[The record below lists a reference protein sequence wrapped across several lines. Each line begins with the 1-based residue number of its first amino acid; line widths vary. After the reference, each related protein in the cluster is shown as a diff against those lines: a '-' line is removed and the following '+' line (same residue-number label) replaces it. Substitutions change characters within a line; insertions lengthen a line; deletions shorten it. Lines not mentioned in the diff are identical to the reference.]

1 MFQIGGEENKNKN
14 KNGFTLME
22 VLIAI
27 SIFMI
32 ILSIAITVSRSFSNT
47 VDLDNA
53 AKVIGT
59 NIKLA
64 KTRSISALN
73 DTNYGVHF
81 ESDRIIVFEGD
92 VFISGDPANKI
103 VNLSDSVEIFFD
115 NVNLA
120 GNPTASGYNIV
131 FSRLTGVT
139 DNFGTVE
146 IRLVKKPLEIKKIVI
161 NQEGQVDYVLFQ
173 TSSASPITNARH
185 VHYDLWW
192 SIENHETLRLEWT
205 NSFGTII
212 NDIDTATYFNGSEF
226 DWYGT
231 TTVDGSEQ
239 SLRVHGWLDGGTTML
254 CIIRDQTEEH
264 TLNVYFYDGATE
276 KRIVTYDAETDGTV
290 SVDSDPFYVSN
301 TTVK

>member
-1 MFQIGGEENKNKN
+1 MFQVEGKKDRN
-14 KNGFTLME
+14 KNGFTLTE

-27 SIFMI
+27 SIFVI
-32 ILSIAITVSRSFSNT
+32 ILSIAITASRSFSNT
-47 VDLDNA
+47 VDLDNS

-81 ESDRIIVFEGD
+81 ESDQIIVFEGD
-92 VFISGDPANKI
+92 VFVSGDPANKI
-103 VNLSDSVEIFFD
+103 INLSDSVEIFFD
-115 NVNLA
+115 NVDLA

-146 IRLVKKPLEIKKIVI
+146 IRLVKKPSETKEIVI
-161 NQEGQVDYVLFQ
+161 NQEGQVDYALFQ

-192 SIENHETLRLEWT
+192 NIENHEILRLEWT
-205 NSFGTII
+205 NSFGTIV
-212 NDIDTATYFNGSEF
+212 NDIDTAEYFNGSEF
-226 DWYGT
+226 DWSGT
-231 TTVDGSEQ
+231 TNVDGFNQ
-239 SLRVHGWLDGGTTML
+239 SLRVHGWLDEGTTML

-264 TLNVYFYDGATE
+264 TLNVYFYDGVTE
-276 KRIVTYDAETDGTV
+276 KRITTYTAGAGGTV
-290 SVDSDPFYVSN
+290 NVSPDSFYVSN
-301 TTVK
+301 TTIK

>member
-1 MFQIGGEENKNKN
+1 MFQIGGKENKNKN

-32 ILSIAITVSRSFSNT
+32 ILSIAIAVSKSFSNT

-64 KTRSISALN
+64 KTSSISALN

-81 ESDRIIVFEGD
+81 ESDQIIVFEGD
-92 VFISGDPANKI
+92 VFVSGDSANKI
-103 VNLSDSVEIFFD
+103 INLSDEVEIFSFD
-115 NVNLA
+115 LA
-120 GNPTASGYNIV
+120 ENPTASGYNIV

-146 IRLVKKPLEIKKIVI
+146 IRLVKKPSEIKQIVI

-185 VHYDLWW
+185 VHYDLGW

-205 NSFGTII
+205 GSFGTII
-212 NDIDTATYFNGSEF
+212 NDIDTAAYFNGSEF

-231 TTVDGSEQ
+231 TTVDGTDQ
-239 SLRVHGWLDGGTTML
+239 LLRIRSWLGGANTIL

-264 TLNVYFYDGATE
+264 TLNVYFYDGVTE
-276 KRIVTYDAETDGTV
+276 KKITTYTAGAGGTV
-290 SVDSDPFYVSN
+290 NVSPDSFYVSN
-301 TTVK
+301 TIIK